1 MPSQIEA
8 RRSLTLGGAA
18 LLGLTLVACVQVPVA
33 APPPTASVVT
43 PAEPAPA
50 PRFITIMPAP
60 QAPDPA
66 DVAARRLLSFHDALR
81 NLPPSELPR
90 EQARLAASGTAD
102 DTLALAMLLAQTRQ
116 PGDLAR
122 ALVLLDPL
130 LRDDPAHAAHSAL
143 ARLLH
148 ARLTEQRR
156 LEEQTERQAQQLR
169 EQQRRLDQLNQQL
182 DALRAIERS
191 LGSRPAAPASAPR
204 SP

>member
-1 MPSQIEA
+1 M
-8 RRSLTLGGAA
+8 
-18 LLGLTLVACVQVPVA
+18 
-33 APPPTASVVT
+33 
-43 PAEPAPA
+43 
-50 PRFITIMPAP
+50 
-60 QAPDPA
+60 
-66 DVAARRLLSFHDALR
+66 
-81 NLPPSELPR
+81 
-90 EQARLAASGTAD
+90 
-102 DTLALAMLLAQTRQ
+102 
-116 PGDLAR
+116 
-122 ALVLLDPL
+122 LLDPL